1 MKSFWLNPVISA
13 GLGAWL
19 MAIPALAAEPAE
31 PIAPAPAAPPETTS
45 NTNAPPAETPPPA
58 APSGAAPAG
67 PADGAAAAPAPAPA
81 AAPAPEA
88 DTAPVGPVPDGQL
101 RLNFRDAPLDLVLNY
116 LSDAAGFI
124 INLETEVRG
133 RVTVWSGQPLTKD
146 EAVDVLNSV
155 LNKNGYAALRNGRTL
170 TIVSRDA
177 AKKRDIPVITGSNPV
192 DIPKTDDVV
201 TQIVPVRYINAAQV
215 ARDLQPLLPSEAG
228 LTANEGGNALVI
240 TDTQTN
246 IRRMVEIVKAL
257 DTSVASI
264 ASVKVFPLKYA
275 DAKALATI
283 VGSVFQSQETGRSSD
298 PRAQFMARF
307 GGGFRGG
314 PGGGG
319 GDMSGGSSGSSGG
332 RAGASRVVAVA
343 DERSNSLVVSAPE
356 DLMPTV
362 EKVVESVD
370 TNVEDIME
378 LRVFALKNA
387 DPTEMSD
394 MLMSLFPDETTGSSS
409 RRGGFQFGGPG
420 GMMFGGNRGSGSSAD
435 SDRLK
440 RQSRVLAVPDPR
452 TRSIVVS
459 ASRDMMEQI
468 TPMIAQ
474 LDSDSSKKQQVYVF
488 PVENSDPVEI
498 EEILRGLFEGNNT
511 RNTRSTTSRNQ
522 GAGSQLSNRASQRNT
537 GSSSRTGTRNGT
549 SSFGSGTR

>member
-1 MKSFWLNPVISA
+1 MKGFWLRPAIAA

-19 MAIPALAAEPAE
+19 MAAPAPAAEPAA
-31 PIAPAPAAPPETTS
+31 PGAPAPAAPSETIT
-45 NTNAPPAETPPPA
+45 TNAPPADTPAPSTEAPPA
-58 APSGAAPAG
+58 SAAGTAAAP
-67 PADGAAAAPAPAPA
+67 DAAPAPGSAT
-81 AAPAPEA
+81 EA
-88 DTAPVGPVPDGQL
+88 EPAPVGPVPDGQL

-133 RVTVWSGQPLTKD
+133 RVTVWSGQPLTKE
-146 EAVDVLNSV
+146 EAVDVLNAV

-170 TIVSRDA
+170 TIVGRDD
-177 AKKRDIPVITGSNPV
+177 AKKRDIPVITGSNPT

-283 VGSVFQSQETGRSSD
+283 VRDVFTTQETGRSSD

-319 GDMSGGSSGSSGG
+319 DNAGGSGGSSGG

-362 EKVVESVD
+362 EKVVEAVD
-370 TNVEDIME
+370 TNVEDVME

-387 DPTEMSD
+387 DPTEMAD
-394 MLMSLFPDETTGSSS
+394 MLISLFPDETSTSNM
-409 RRGGFQFGGPG
+409 RGGFRFGGPG
-420 GMMFGGNRGSGSSAD
+420 MTMGGNRNASTD
-435 SDRLK
+435 SDRMK

-459 ASRDMMEQI
+459 ASHDMMEQI

-474 LDSDSSKKQQVYVF
+474 LDADNSKKQQVYVF
-488 PVENSDPVEI
+488 PVENSDPMEI

-511 RNTRSTTSRNQ
+511 RNTRSTRTSTRNQ
-522 GAGSQLSNRASQRNT
+522 GAGTQLSNRASQRNT
-537 GSSSRTGTRNGT
+537 SSSGRTGTRTG
-549 SSFGSGTR
+549 SSGMGTR